1 MGSSERSHK
10 GCRTN
15 EGESDLYISMS
26 PPDNRSFQS
35 KAEHTKQAENGSMVY
50 ETMSINT
57 EESNSISDY
66 FESIRDSEMEDSLYS
81 DISFSCD
88 SSLYDNADGNKSA
101 SRTSDTS
108 VNQESDKII
117 AVDGSGG
124 EKCADKET
132 EFFTYSVSD
141 VVECLKKCSMSEF
154 AQKCS
159 EQALD
164 GSFFK
169 TLDLAIFKSDPF
181 SLSEFDIVKLN
192 KIIHTGWRP
201 KS

>member
-1 MGSSERSHK
+1 MNSSDRSHK
-10 GCRTN
+10 GCRKN
-15 EGESDLYISMS
+15 VGESDLYKPMS
-26 PPDNRSFQS
+26 PPDNRSSQS
-35 KAEHTKQAENGSMVY
+35 KAEHIKQVENGSTVY
-50 ETMSINT
+50 ETMTINT
-57 EESNSISDY
+57 EESGSTSDY
-66 FESIRDSEMEDSLYS
+66 FESICENETEDSLYS

-88 SSLYDNADGNKSA
+88 SSLYDNVDGNKSA
-101 SRTSDTS
+101 SRASDTS
-108 VNQESDKII
+108 VSQESEKNV

-132 EFFTYSVSD
+132 DFFTYSVND

-154 AQKCS
+154 AQKCN

-169 TLDLAIFKSDPF
+169 KLDLAIFKSDPF
-181 SLSEFDIVKLN
+181 SLSEFDILKLN